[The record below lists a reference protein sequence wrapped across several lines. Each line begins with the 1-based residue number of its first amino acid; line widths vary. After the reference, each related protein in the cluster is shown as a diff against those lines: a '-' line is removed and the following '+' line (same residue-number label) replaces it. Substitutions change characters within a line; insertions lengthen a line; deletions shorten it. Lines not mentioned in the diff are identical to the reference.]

1 MCANVFTEHTI
12 VHVYIIVYT
21 EMELFNLREII
32 IIIRKKPT
40 LTKQNKMNKLN
51 VFKIEVSLMYLN

>member
-1 MCANVFTEHTI
+1 MNVYYFPQYMCANVFTEYTI

-32 IIIRKKPT
+32 IRGRK
-40 LTKQNKMNKLN
+40 NH
-51 VFKIEVSLMYLN
+51 FD